1 MPQLGVYKL
10 NNHSHLIHFVSPS
23 LCLSLQT
30 STLGSVADSAAP
42 PVPTLAVHPPTPV
55 SKSPTTIGSLTLH
68 VHADADAA
76 SGGLPKS
83 VATTS
88 MLSPRYQ
95 SSPLRPSPPSHS
107 PTPPHTSPPRYSRL
121 AGVSPLSSREASR
134 SPSASP
140 RTYSVPSSASTSPKA
155 HRSPTVS
162 SQQHVQLHHSPPT
175 RPTEHAQYSPG
186 QPSLV
191 RDAGHTSAAIS
202 ASQSREERIRALTE
216 SALRLKERIAME
228 SKRVEEGT
236 FGVGP
241 FHTVQQHPS
250 PARPPFSNDQG
261 YTPSVHL
268 PGVRNVHEHALR
280 AEKLRQEAEAATK
293 IQAAYRGHRVR
304 KSLRWRLPSG
314 QTLGASLREGHTH
327 RIDESRSTSSTDTL
341 TPPLAKEDVIEK
353 EISTPVIS
361 PLRGHT
367 QKQEGTH
374 VHAHVHTRPPT
385 FEASGPQITS
395 SSATAVPRL
404 SPWQQTGGDEHS
416 IINVFTRQHE
426 RLRQTLDQLSDQKR
440 AEIRRFGDEGA
451 QSETPKH
458 SGSSLPASTQQ
469 PGATSVTHSHS
480 YTYTFEQTSPSRSG
494 SERSPHS
501 SVFSE
506 DSLHASPPPKHK
518 PSSNKTSPSPSSSP
532 RSHLSSPRSA
542 LSPPSRTNS
551 ASTLTG
557 GSSSSNKSEPK
568 SKQEERVVHAI
579 TPPGSPSFVD
589 SFASLSPRS
598 VSSQTSEPK
607 SLPKSSSPPKPQLGA
622 TVKPP
627 TGSIPPPG
635 VQVSSTA
642 AIPSVTVTESGG
654 GRLSPR
660 SLELKLHSELNLL
673 ETVEDSMRQLSQVE
687 SARAVS
693 LAQQETVAL
702 AQLLKSRQQGHE
714 QELQAVASKSEK
726 EVEETRG
733 KLDREAALMAEQRQ
747 RIEREHAEEMQR
759 IREEASR
766 VSHEATLRLNEART
780 AASDAVIQAAKE
792 HLEAAH
798 KITESAA
805 SAAAREA
812 VKATLVVSGTQQQGP
827 PPPHYHHKETA
838 TTSGSVTPNY
848 ESDFE
853 ADSLA
858 GSETGKISETQS
870 KLKSPATT
878 STRSQASGSSNTT
891 IEEDIE
897 QEGSDMEE
905 EEGERESATPVLGS
919 REPDEEA
926 MEVRAGD
933 ETLVGGGGSELEES
947 YQSQSPIEEMEEDIS
962 EVHDNY
968 MYMRVNCMCIVPYA
982 CIYMYLIIYSR
993 I

>member
-10 NNHSHLIHFVSPS
+10 NNHSQLIHFVSPS
-23 LCLSLQT
+23 LCLSPQT
-30 STLGSVADSAAP
+30 STLGSIADSAAP

-55 SKSPTTIGSLTLH
+55 SKSPTIGSLTLH

-83 VATTS
+83 TATMS
-88 MLSPRYQ
+88 MLSPRHQ
-95 SSPLRPSPPSHS
+95 SSPLHPSPPSHS
-107 PTPPHTSPPRYSRL
+107 PIPPHTSPPRYSRL

-162 SQQHVQLHHSPPT
+162 SQDAQFHHSPPT
-175 RPTEHAQYSPG
+175 GTTGHAHYGLRTEHAQYSGPG
-186 QPSLV
+186 QPSSLL
-191 RDAGHTSAAIS
+191 RDAGHTSAAIT
-202 ASQSREERIRALTE
+202 APQSREERIRALTE

-236 FGVGP
+236 FGFGP
-241 FHTVQQHPS
+241 FHTIQQHSS
-250 PARPPFSNDQG
+250 PARPPFSNDKG
-261 YTPSVHL
+261 YTPSVDL
-268 PGVRNVHEHALR
+268 PGVRNVHEHALQ

-304 KSLRWRLPSG
+304 KSLRWKLPSG

-327 RIDESRSTSSTDTL
+327 RGDESRSTSNTDTL
-341 TPPLAKEDVIEK
+341 TPPLAKEDAKEK
-353 EISTPVIS
+353 EISTPIIS

-367 QKQEGTH
+367 QKREGTQ
-374 VHAHVHTRPPT
+374 VHAHVHTQPPT
-385 FEASGPQITS
+385 FEANGLQIA

-416 IINVFTRQHE
+416 IINVFTRQHK
-426 RLRQTLDQLSDQKR
+426 RLKQTLDQLSDQKR
-440 AEIRRFGDEGA
+440 AEIRRFGEGGGRA

-458 SGSSLPASTQQ
+458 SGLSLPASSQQ

-501 SVFSE
+501 SIFSE

-518 PSSNKTSPSPSSSP
+518 PSSNKTSPSPTSSP
-532 RSHLSSPRSA
+532 CSHLSSPRSA

-557 GSSSSNKSEPK
+557 GSSPSSKSEPK

-579 TPPGSPSFVD
+579 TPPGSPSFVE

-607 SLPKSSSPPKPQLGA
+607 SFPKSSSPPKPQLSA

-627 TGSIPPPG
+627 AGSIPPPG
-635 VQVSSTA
+635 AQVSSA
-642 AIPSVTVTESGG
+642 AAAVPSVTLTESGG

-726 EVEETRG
+726 EMEETRG

-766 VSHEATLRLNEART
+766 VSHEATLRLNEAST

-798 KITESAA
+798 KIAESAA

-812 VKATLVVSGTQQQGP
+812 MKATLVTSGTQQQGP
-827 PPPHYHHKETA
+827 PPHHHHKETS

-878 STRSQASGSSNTT
+878 STRSQASGSSSTT

-905 EEGERESATPVLGS
+905 EGEGGESATPVLGS
-919 REPDEEA
+919 RKPDEEA

-933 ETLVGGGGSELEES
+933 ETLVGGGGSSELEES

-962 EVHDNY
+962 EVHVTVYHTN
-968 MYMRVNCMCIVPYA
+968 V
-982 CIYMYLIIYSR
+982 
-993 I
+993 